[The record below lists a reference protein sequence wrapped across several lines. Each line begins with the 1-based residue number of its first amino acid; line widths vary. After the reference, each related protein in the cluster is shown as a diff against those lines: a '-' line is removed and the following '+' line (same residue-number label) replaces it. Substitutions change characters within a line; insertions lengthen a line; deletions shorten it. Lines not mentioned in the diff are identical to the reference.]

1 MERDAAKILAE
12 FGKGLGELGQCESS
26 TGSGGPLGLGMNQLA
41 ITVDGLAATAAIHAE
56 TQCSDLQEPFEEYA
70 RLIASVKLALQQRA
84 DKKVAYLDALTD
96 VEVKQIAHNRV
107 AVVAGNK
114 HSFVFP
120 ILCMV
125 ILFIVLI

>member
-1 MERDAAKILAE
+1 MAE

-26 TGSGGPLGLGMNQLA
+26 TGSGGPLGIAMNQLA

-56 TQCSDLQEPFEEYA
+56 TQCSDLQEPFDEYT

-84 DKKVAYLDALTD
+84 DKKIAYLDALTD

-107 AVVAGNK
+107 AVVTGNEY
-114 HSFVFP
+114 SFDVFVSTINYRYP
-120 ILCMV
+120 
-125 ILFIVLI
+125 FPPSHLI